1 MLHTQI
7 TCGSHHASLAHQVL
21 RFIYTDEVEEGAMEA
36 MADHLLV
43 AAMKYQLGRLQ
54 VMSEMHL
61 SKTLMV
67 SLALH
72 VQTKR
77 HWLIAVR
84 CMFGVRWRM
93 QRRGCFWQ
101 RPTAPI
107 S

>member
-1 MLHTQI
+1 MSHT
-7 TCGSHHASLAHQVL
+7 AFLLHQVL

-61 SKTLMV
+61 SKTLAV

-72 VQTKR
+72 V
-77 HWLIAVR
+77 
-84 CMFGVRWRM
+84 
-93 QRRGCFWQ
+93 RRK
-101 RPTAPI
+101 
-107 S
+107 

>member
-1 MLHTQI
+1 M
-7 TCGSHHASLAHQVL
+7 L

-93 QRRGCFWQ
+93 RRRGCFWQ
-101 RPTAPI
+101 RPTALI

>member
-1 MLHTQI
+1 M
-7 TCGSHHASLAHQVL
+7 L

-72 VQTKR
+72 VRTK
-77 HWLIAVR
+77 
-84 CMFGVRWRM
+84 
-93 QRRGCFWQ
+93 
-101 RPTAPI
+101 
-107 S
+107 